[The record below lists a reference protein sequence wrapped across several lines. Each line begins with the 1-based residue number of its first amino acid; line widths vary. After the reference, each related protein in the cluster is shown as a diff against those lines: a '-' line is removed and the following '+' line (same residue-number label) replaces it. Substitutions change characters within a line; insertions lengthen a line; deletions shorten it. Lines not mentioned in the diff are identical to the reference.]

1 MQEADLDNV
10 RPVKGSCEDFS
21 VTLCRANLNNNHP
34 KLSVNL
40 NLKATQFHRLERVVV
55 RINRYRQEA
64 WDWKNYLVDVKEPLS
79 RNNSQSEKTPQLKMG
94 SQTAKEFHHL
104 VWFG

>member
-1 MQEADLDNV
+1 MGEADLDNV

-21 VTLCRANLNNNHP
+21 VTLCRANLNHNHP

-55 RINRYRQEA
+55 RY
-64 WDWKNYLVDVKEPLS
+64 
-79 RNNSQSEKTPQLKMG
+79 
-94 SQTAKEFHHL
+94 
-104 VWFG
+104 